1 MRVCSPQLGLS
12 PKSVLGGEVYDREIL
27 LGLAKRNVKIEII
40 LPIGLDTDKN
50 VKNWSITKIPIKRI
64 PAPMFNFLVMPYLFL
79 VYKRTKFEIIRLHSP
94 QFIGLGA
101 LFFKFFV
108 PKVKIIATYH
118 QFRETK
124 LFGLGKILNKYW
136 DHIITDSQ
144 HVKAEIIK
152 QFEVNEKKITSIHN
166 GVPNYLKPQKK
177 DQRLMKKLKLE
188 NKVVL
193 LFMGLFIKR
202 KNPLFLLDILKLLK
216 REDAVVLFWGKGPL
230 KKEIIHR
237 SQEVGTYNQIRIID
251 PVYGPEKNKIHN
263 LADIFVHPAL
273 DEGFALAPLESM
285 GCAKPLIMNF
295 AHSATEVVEN
305 KVNGFLC
312 EANNVKD
319 WSHKINILI
328 SNPKLRAK
336 MGTASLQKVKR
347 EFRWSKAIEKHLD
360 ILRKITYE
368 AT

>member
-12 PKSVLGGEVYDREIL
+12 PKSILGGEVYDREIL

-40 LPIGLDTDKN
+40 LPKGLDIDKN
-50 VKNWSITKIPIKRI
+50 IKNWSIVKIPIKRI
-64 PAPMFNFLVMPYLFL
+64 PAPLFNFLVMPYLFL

-94 QFIGLGA
+94 QFIGFGA

-118 QFRETK
+118 QFRESK

-136 DHIITDSQ
+136 DHIITDSKY
-144 HVKAEIIK
+144 VRAEIIE
-152 QFEVNEKKITSIHN
+152 QFKVNEKKITAIHN
-166 GVPNYLKPQKK
+166 GVPEYLKAQRK
-177 DQRLMKKLKLE
+177 DLKTLRKLRLEGKITLM
-188 NKVVL
+188 
-193 LFMGLFIKR
+193 FMGLFIQR
-202 KNPLFLLDILKLLK
+202 KNPLFILDVLNNLK
-216 REDAVVLFWGKGPL
+216 REDVITIFWGKGPL
-230 KKEIIHR
+230 KTVIIKR
-237 SQEVGTYNQIRIID
+237 SKNLGLYDQIRILN
-251 PVYGPEKNKIHN
+251 PVYGLEKNKIHN
-263 LADIFVHPAL
+263 LADVFVHPAL

-312 EANNVKD
+312 ETNNVKD

-336 MGTASLQKVKR
+336 MGAASLEKVKR

-368 AT
+368 